1 MTHLVQGSPIL
12 TIDEPTLIAYFA
24 ALNDERYEDVASL
37 FAEEGVLYP
46 PFEDPVIGRGAIA
59 HYLHLEAVG
68 MRAEPRTG
76 ELLSTEGTERRYRLI
91 GKAKLPLFSVNVAWQ
106 FGLNPENQ
114 ITFVK
119 VDLLATL
126 AELLN
131 YQPLRQQR

>member
-1 MTHLVQGSPIL
+1 MPHSVQGSPL
-12 TIDEPTLIAYFA
+12 LGIDEPTLIAYFA
-24 ALNDERYEDVASL
+24 ALNDERYEEVAAL

-46 PFEDPVIGRGAIA
+46 PFEEPIIGRGAIA
-59 HYLHLEAVG
+59 HYLHLEAAG
-68 MRAEPRTG
+68 MRAEPRKG
-76 ELLSTEGTERRYRLI
+76 ELLAQEGTERCYRLV

-106 FGLNPENQ
+106 FGLNTENQ

-126 AELLN
+126 EELFN